1 MLIILISSVFLPQNW
16 LWVGRVL
23 PLSLITLIHLWSCI
37 ECIRHLYT
45 VYKGQSVGNDVES
58 AVVPWIV
65 QDDAES
71 AVVPWIVQ
79 DDDESAVAQ
88 RRRSSVQWYSGG
100 LIMSIWSLG
109 CWAALPVVDHETFF
123 AVSHRQCDCR
133 MMLITQIL
141 YFTCVPGELVWSS
154 NMAWTCC
161 GRLLNN
167 ARVLRGSSSQHGGE
181 DSHRSRAET
190 RNEIHLESYPNSRD
204 GLDYNGSIS
213 SVADLVPEGS
223 SVKSLLKKHQR
234 LGLVAEGSW
243 PAKVFTFVS

>member
-45 VYKGQSVGNDVES
+45 LHKGQSVGNDVES
-58 AVVPWIV
+58 AVVQRSV
-65 QDDAES
+65 EDDVKS
-71 AVVPWIVQ
+71 AVVQ
-79 DDDESAVAQ
+79 Q
-88 RRRSSVQWYSGG
+88 RRRLLAKGFSGV
-100 LIMSIWSLG
+100 LIISIWSMG
-109 CWAALPVVDHETFF
+109 CWAALPVVDHETFL

-181 DSHRSRAET
+181 DSHPSRAET

-204 GLDYNGSIS
+204 GLDFNGSIS

-223 SVKSLLKKHQR
+223 SVKNLLKKHRR

-243 PAKVFTFVS
+243 PATVFTFVS